1 MQTHLSELK
10 KADELKDF
18 IKSSDISGDFILHLK
33 WLIRNNK
40 PFKTEQTAYI
50 GELIH
55 VHRIYV
61 KPTDEYIIFDAF
73 NYPLIDRMD
82 KERRRIIKYNVGI
95 IKRDGFNNG
104 VKNLEEEYKVELFD
118 NYDKAI
124 NYLAVL
130 LWDIERKAGNNRP
143 TLTEHNHIVDIEE
156 LLKKGEL

>member
-1 MQTHLSELK
+1 
-10 KADELKDF
+10 
-18 IKSSDISGDFILHLK
+18 
-33 WLIRNNK
+33 
-40 PFKTEQTAYI
+40 
-50 GELIH
+50 
-55 VHRIYV
+55 
-61 KPTDEYIIFDAF
+61 
-73 NYPLIDRMD
+73 MD